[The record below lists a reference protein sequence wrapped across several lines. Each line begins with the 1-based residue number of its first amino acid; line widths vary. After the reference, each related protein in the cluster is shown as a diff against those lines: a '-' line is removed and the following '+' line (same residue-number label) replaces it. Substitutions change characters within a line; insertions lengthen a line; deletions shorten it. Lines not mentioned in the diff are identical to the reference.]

1 MLNEKL
7 CCGQLGSDERP
18 PSINAVTML
27 YLMCFCQ
34 ARRLKDQEEMLAREK
49 WELAAIEEQRRAQDK
64 ERAKVEFRYSV

>member
-1 MLNEKL
+1 LNEKL